1 MLKQTF
7 LSLLAL
13 ICFAASAS
21 AQTPCHA
28 EYGDNVFDDN
38 VSMGGPN
45 LLLGIRF
52 VALQNMT
59 VRSAQVFT
67 GEGAGLNTIAIYSS
81 NGSLTE
87 PLTPLGSGT
96 WNMSNSN
103 SWQGASLN
111 TPVTLIAATSYWLCW
126 SPINGSQAS
135 VDTTPPGL
143 GQLYNG
149 SFNGGQSWFG
159 PFSDNSHWKF
169 RLFGDCSY
177 CTAKTNSLGCMP
189 VITATGTPSATSGSG
204 YTISA
209 LLELNNKSGL
219 LLYGLTGRA
228 ALPFQ
233 GGTLCVSAPIR
244 RTSGT
249 TSGGTP
255 PPVSNCSGVFSIDMN
270 KFAVGALGG
279 NPAPALTVAGT
290 QVDCQWWGR
299 DPGFGAPNNTSLS
312 DAYEYMIGP

>member
-1 MLKQTF
+1 MSKLA
-7 LSLLAL
+7 LLAL
-13 ICFAASAS
+13 LALTCSALPAA

-59 VRSAQVFT
+59 IRSAQVFT

-81 NGSLTE
+81 NGPLTA

-96 WNMSNSN
+96 WNMSNTN

-126 SPINGSQAS
+126 SPINGSQAN
-135 VDTTPPGL
+135 VDTTPPGP
-143 GQLYNG
+143 GQLYNA

-189 VITATGTPSATSGSG
+189 VITASGTPSATSGSG

-209 LLELNNKSGL
+209 QVELNNKSGL
-219 LLYGLTGRA
+219 LFYGINGRA
-228 ALPFQ
+228 ATPFQ
-233 GGTLCVSAPIR
+233 GGTLCVKSQVK
-244 RTSGT
+244 RTPAVN
-249 TSGGTP
+249 SGGNP
-255 PPVSNCSGVFSIDMN
+255 PPNDCSGVFHIDMN
-270 KFAVGALGG
+270 LFAVGGLGG
-279 NPAPALTVAGT
+279 TPLPALTTPGT
-290 QVDCQWWGR
+290 LVDCQWWGR
-299 DPGFGAPNNTSLS
+299 DPGFAAPNNTTLS
-312 DAYEYMIGP
+312 NGLEYTIP